1 MSSKM
6 DNRVNNSRGISNKK
20 NKRQLSPRE
29 KLEIKKKLRRKELL
43 FENYDIKDYRKL
55 I

>member
-29 KLEIKKKLRRKELL
+29 KLEIKKKLGLQVVMLMKT
-43 FENYDIKDYRKL
+43 
-55 I
+55 